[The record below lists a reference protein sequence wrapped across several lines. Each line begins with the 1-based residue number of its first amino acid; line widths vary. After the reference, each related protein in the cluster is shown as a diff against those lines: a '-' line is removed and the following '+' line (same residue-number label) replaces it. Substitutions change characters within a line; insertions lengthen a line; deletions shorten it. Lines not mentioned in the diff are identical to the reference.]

1 MLQATIAQRLRDRLE
16 ATLGERYAVA
26 REIGSGTMAG
36 VYLAHDRVARRDVAI
51 KVLRPEIAAALGANR
66 FLREIA
72 LVAGLSHPHIVPLVA
87 SGDAD
92 GLPYYVMPYVAGGSL
107 RTRLAA
113 QPLPPVGWALD
124 VIRQVAR
131 ALGYAHARGIVHRD
145 IKPANLLLEGARVLV
160 TDFGIACAAVRLE
173 RHSTPAGLVLG
184 TPAYMS
190 PEQTMTGL
198 PVDERSDVYSLGCV
212 LYEMLA
218 GEPPFHGVSAQAII
232 ARRRSETPR
241 SLRVLRPD
249 ISERLDRAVRA
260 ALARAPRDR
269 PVSATQFAEQLCG

>member
-1 MLQATIAQRLRDRLE
+1 MLQAGIAHRFRDRLE
-16 ATLGERYAVA
+16 AALGERYAIA
-26 REIGSGTMAG
+26 REIGSGAMAG

-107 RTRLAA
+107 ATHLAA
-113 QPLPPVGWALD
+113 PSLPPVPWALG
-124 VIRQVAR
+124 VIGQVAE
-131 ALGYAHARGIVHRD
+131 ALAYAHARGVVHRD
-145 IKPANLLLEGARVLV
+145 IKPANILLDGSRALV
-160 TDFGIACAAVRLE
+160 TDFGIACAAIRVN
-173 RHSTPAGLVLG
+173 RHSTPAGLILG

-190 PEQTMTGL
+190 PEQTTSGL
-198 PVDERSDVYSLGCV
+198 LVDERSDVYSLGCV

-218 GEPPFHGVSAQAII
+218 GAPPFHGSSAQAII
-232 ARRRSETPR
+232 ARRLSAPPR
-241 SLRVLRPD
+241 SLRILRPE
-249 ISERLDRAVRA
+249 IPERLDRAVLA
-260 ALARAPRDR
+260 ALARAPQDR
-269 PVSATQFAEQLCG
+269 PASATAFADRLRT